1 MTGSNSTMDY
11 GSIRQA
17 FFGWAE
23 FYRMGQPRKQPF
35 GCPTRLQRP
44 LTQKKNGQLQPAK
57 KKSTPSKKSTSR
69 LFS

>member
-1 MTGSNSTMDY
+1 MDY

-44 LTQKKNGQLQPAK
+44 LAQKKTVSFSQPKKRVPLQ
-57 KKSTPSKKSTSR
+57 KKSTSR
-69 LFS
+69 LIS

>member
-1 MTGSNSTMDY
+1 MDY

-44 LTQKKNGQLQPAK
+44 LAQKKRSASASQKKECPFK
-57 KKSTPSKKSTSR
+57 KKA
-69 LFS
+69 LAG